1 MADYGTRSAHLKDAS
16 MTAHACSIGPGDFI
30 SSPTSAGEVATN
42 PSSLA
47 TVHLGDARKLLS
59 TVAAPGS
66 VAGVLTSPP
75 YPCVYDYVSHARS
88 HRALLTRYSGTKGI
102 ALSPTSGGKCIVVV
116 VTLDVY
122 WASLSFGF

>member
-1 MADYGTRSAHLKDAS
+1 VADYGTRSAQLKDSS
-16 MTAHACSIGPGDFI
+16 MAAQACSIGPGDSV
-30 SSPTSAGEVATN
+30 SSLTSAGAAAAEAAAVS
-42 PSSLA
+42 SSLA
-47 TVHLGDARKLLS
+47 SVHLGDARKLLS

-102 ALSPTSGGKCIVVV
+102 ALSPSSGGECALVAHSIS
-116 VTLDVY
+116 D
-122 WASLSFGF
+122 